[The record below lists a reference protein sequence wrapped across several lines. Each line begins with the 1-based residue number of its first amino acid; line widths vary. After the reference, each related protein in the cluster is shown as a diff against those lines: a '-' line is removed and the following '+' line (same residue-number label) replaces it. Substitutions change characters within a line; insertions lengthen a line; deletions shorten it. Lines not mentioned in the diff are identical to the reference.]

1 MIRTSPPTGSLRLNA
16 LEHKGEGPIE
26 TIEIVFGTIM
36 RKTATNRIDVVG
48 RVDTMGRA
56 MLDRNGET

>member
-1 MIRTSPPTGSLRLNA
+1 M
-16 LEHKGEGPIE
+16 EHKGEGPIE
-26 TIEIVFGTIM
+26 TTEIVFGTIM